1 MDDNN
6 ILLIRRTTLVL
17 LLVMLK
23 LTMMA
28 QAMLTGQIVDADDG
42 GPIPYASASYKGQ
55 HKAVSSDADGKFS
68 IERHEGWTLTFS
80 SVGYTPVSITVNA
93 ATKELTIK
101 LKSESRKIDEIVV
114 KARRGKYRRKDN
126 PAVELMRRV
135 IAAKK
140 RTHLDNH
147 PYYQFKIGRA
157 HV

>member
-1 MDDNN
+1 
-6 ILLIRRTTLVL
+6 
-17 LLVMLK
+17 
-23 LTMMA
+23 MMA

-101 LKSESRKIDEIVV
+101 LKSESRKIDEIGGQGTQ
-114 KARRGKYRRKDN
+114 RQIPPQGQPCRGAHASCHRSQE
-126 PAVELMRRV
+126 A
-135 IAAKK
+135 
-140 RTHLDNH
+140 H
-147 PYYQFKIGRA
+147 PSR
-157 HV
+157 